1 MPPRTKTTTRTTA
14 RSSAPVAEPTGH
26 AAGGAAPST
35 GTDPAEVPAD
45 GQGPTGQAADVPT
58 APSARTPAGRGTARR
73 ASTGTRARRTATAG
87 RPTAGDTATGDTAT
101 GGTTTGGTAVASA
114 GSGTRLVIVESP
126 AKAKTIAGYLGPGWQ
141 VESSIGH
148 IRDLPRSAADVPA
161 AHRGKP
167 WARLGVDV
175 DNDFE
180 PLYVVTADKKLQ
192 VSKLK
197 ALVKD
202 ASELYL
208 ATDEDREGEAIAW
221 HLLQTLK
228 PTVPVKR
235 MVFHE
240 ITPQAI
246 RRAVDNPRE
255 IDENLVNAQ
264 ETRRILD
271 RLYGYEVSPVLW
283 KKVMPKLSA
292 GRVQSV
298 ATRVLVERERARMRF
313 RSAEYWNIE
322 GLFGATVARQ
332 AWAAEQAGA
341 DGGPGTAD
349 GAAGVERTP
358 LPATLVALDGHRI
371 ATGRDFAATGELTSS
386 GVTRLDEQGARALA
400 ERLADAAFTVRSVE
414 TKPYRRSPYPPFMTS
429 TLQQEAG
436 RKLRYSSQRTMQI
449 AQRLYENGYITY
461 MRTDSTNLSETA
473 LTAARAQAEQLYG
486 AEYVPP
492 RPRTYAKKVK
502 NAQEAHEAIRPAGD
516 HFRTPGEVRGELD
529 GDSYRLYEL
538 IWQRTVASQMSD
550 ARGTSATIRLGAT
563 SSAGENA
570 EFSASG
576 KVITFPGFLRAYVE
590 GADDPDAELEDRERR
605 LPDVHEGDPLT
616 TRSLTPRGHTTSPPA
631 RFTEAS
637 LVKTLEELGIGRP
650 STYASIIGT
659 IQDRGYVWKKGSALV
674 PSFVAFA
681 VVGLLED
688 HFSRLVDYRFTASM
702 EDDLDDIASGEA
714 ASTDWLT
721 RFYFGTGDGT
731 DPATSAGLKHLVSE
745 RLGEIDAREVNS
757 IPLGEDEDGTTVV
770 VRVGRYGPYVQR
782 GDGRAS
788 VPDDLAPDEL
798 TVARALEL
806 LAAPSGDRVLGVD
819 PASGATITAKAGRF
833 GPYVTTDTDPPR
845 TSSLLRTMSLETL
858 TLDDGIRLLSLPR
871 ALGAGE
877 DGEEV
882 TAQNGRYGPYVK
894 KGTES
899 RSLESEEQ
907 LFTVT
912 LPEALALL
920 AQPKARGRRQSA
932 QTPPLRE
939 LGADPA
945 SGKPMVVREGR
956 FGPYV
961 TDGETNASLRKGDAV
976 ESITDAR
983 AAELLADRRAR
994 GPATKRAP
1002 RAASKTTA
1010 AKSKSAAT
1018 PKSSTARTTK
1028 STKTAKTTKTT
1039 KPRSPRSTAAAAD
1052 DGADAAD
1059 GAAGPGSGDARR
1071 AS

>member
-1 MPPRTKTTTRTTA
+1 MPPRTKSTSRTTA
-14 RSSAPVAEPTGH
+14 GSPTPVAEPAERAQPVGTTATATTVMPATAD
-26 AAGGAAPST
+26 AATEEGAPI
-35 GTDPAEVPAD
+35 G
-45 GQGPTGQAADVPT
+45 
-58 APSARTPAGRGTARR
+58 APSAGRATSGRR
-73 ASTGTRARRTATAG
+73 AARPA
-87 RPTAGDTATGDTAT
+87 
-101 GGTTTGGTAVASA
+101 AS
-114 GSGTRLVIVESP
+114 GEGTRLVIVESP

-148 IRDLPRSAADVPA
+148 IRDLPRSAADVPP
-161 AHRGKP
+161 AHKGKP

-175 DNDFE
+175 DNGFE
-180 PLYVVTADKKLQ
+180 PLYVVSPDKKVQ

-197 ALVKD
+197 SLVKD

-246 RRAVDNPRE
+246 QRAVDSPRE
-255 IDENLVNAQ
+255 INENLVNAQ

-313 RSAEYWNIE
+313 RTAEYWNIE
-322 GLFGATVARQ
+322 GVFTQTVAH
-332 AWAAEQAGA
+332 
-341 DGGPGTAD
+341 D
-349 GAAGVERTP
+349 GAAPDPTP
-358 LPATLVALDGHRI
+358 LPAVLVALNGRRL
-371 ATGRDFAATGELTSS
+371 ASGRDFAPTGELTSDT
-386 GVTRLDEQGARALA
+386 VALLDETGARQLA
-400 ERLADAAFTVRSVE
+400 ARLADATFSVRSVE

-436 RKLRYSSQRTMQI
+436 RKLRFSSQRTMQV

-473 LTAARAQAEQLYG
+473 LAAARDQARTLYG
-486 AEYVPP
+486 AEYVPD
-492 RPRTYAKKVK
+492 RPRIYAKKVK

-516 HFRTPGEVRGELD
+516 HFRTPGEVRPELD
-529 GDSYRLYEL
+529 GDSFRLYEL
-538 IWQRTVASQMSD
+538 IWQRTVASQMAD
-550 ARGTSATIRLGAT
+550 ARGTSATIRLGARST
-563 SSAGENA
+563 AGEDA

-605 LPDVHEGDPLT
+605 LPDVRQGDALA
-616 TRSLTPRGHTTSPPA
+616 TRTLTPRGHTTSPPP

-688 HFSRLVDYRFTASM
+688 HFGRLVDYQFTASM
-702 EDDLDDIASGEA
+702 EDDLDAIAAGTA

-721 RFYFGTGDGT
+721 AFYFGAPGAEESGE
-731 DPATSAGLKHLVSE
+731 PAEGLKHLVGE

-757 IPLGEDEDGTTVV
+757 IPLGKAEDGEAVV
-770 VRVGRYGPYVQR
+770 VRVGRYGPYVQH
-782 GDGRAS
+782 GEGRAS
-788 VPDDLAPDEL
+788 VPDEVAPDEL
-798 TVARALEL
+798 TVERALEL
-806 LAAPSGDRVLGVD
+806 LAAPSGDRVLGTD
-819 PASGATITAKAGRF
+819 PQTGASITAKAGRY
-833 GPYVTTDTDPPR
+833 GPYVTTDGEPPR
-845 TSSLLRTMSLETL
+845 TASLLRTMSLETVTLEDALRLL
-858 TLDDGIRLLSLPR
+858 TLPR
-871 ALGAGE
+871 VLGVGE
-877 DGEEV
+877 DGAEV

-912 LPEALALL
+912 LDEALALL
-920 AQPKARGRRQSA
+920 AQPKARGRRQAA

-939 LGADPA
+939 LGPDPA
-945 SGKPMVVREGR
+945 TERPMVLREGR

-976 ESITDAR
+976 ETISAER
-983 AAELLADRRAR
+983 AAELLAERRAR
-994 GPATKRAP
+994 TATTPRRAT
-1002 RAASKTTA
+1002 KTTA
-1010 AKSKSAAT
+1010 KSPAKSTSKTATKARAAKST
-1018 PKSSTARTTK
+1018 EKSETKSGAKSTAKPTART
-1028 STKTAKTTKTT
+1028 
-1039 KPRSPRSTAAAAD
+1039 RNAAGSAAGSD
-1052 DGADAAD
+1052 NGADAPAAAPATRRSRTAKAGAGD
-1059 GAAGPGSGDARR
+1059 NVDGTPIQDLDDGGSGAAGAASSGSRR
-1071 AS
+1071 SG